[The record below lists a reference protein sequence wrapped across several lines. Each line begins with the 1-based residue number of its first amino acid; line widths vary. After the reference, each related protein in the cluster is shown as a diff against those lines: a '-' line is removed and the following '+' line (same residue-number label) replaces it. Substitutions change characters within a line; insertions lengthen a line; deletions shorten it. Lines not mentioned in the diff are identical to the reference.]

1 MMRFSVGHGLV
12 MMPADWRSAFGRL
25 SHQRF
30 LFAVS
35 LLLANV
41 EPNKP
46 TESVDPK
53 ILGKW
58 EL

>member
-1 MMRFSVGHGLV
+1 LEDYAINDF
-12 MMPADWRSAFGRL
+12 F
-25 SHQRF
+25 
-30 LFAVS
+30 FAVS